1 LSKQEP
7 ATPSNGKRAVIVC
20 QGLGCQSRGSAQIQ
34 AALDS
39 EMKRLGLGENTQV
52 KLAGCPGL
60 CEEGPLVMVEP
71 EGIFYTRVKPE
82 DAPEIVQNHLRD
94 GQWVERLLY
103 HDAKTGEAIP
113 HRQDIPFYKKQQ
125 FIVMRNC
132 GTVNPEDIDD
142 YLATGGYQALKDAL
156 TKMSP
161 EQVIQEIKLS
171 GLRGRGG
178 AGFPTGVKWEACR
191 KAAGDTKYVICN
203 ADEGDPGAFM
213 DRSVLESDPHS
224 VIEGMVISGY
234 AIGTPNGYI
243 YVRAEYPLA
252 VKRLILAIREAEERG
267 FLGKNILGT
276 DYSFNI
282 IIKEGAGA
290 FVCGEST
297 ALMRSIEGKP
307 GKPRQTPP
315 RSVEKGLWGKPTSLN
330 NVKTFASVP
339 VIISKGAD
347 WYASIGTE
355 KSKGTAVFALAG
367 KIANSGLVEV
377 PMGTTLQE
385 LIFYIGGGVLGG
397 KPFKAVQI
405 GGPSGGCLPE
415 SALHLPIDFDS
426 LNDAGAMM
434 GSGGMIVM
442 DKDTCMV
449 DTARYFLD
457 FTQSESCGKCVP
469 CRVGTK
475 RMLELLTRITKGHG
489 NKADIDMLLEL
500 AEVIR
505 DTSLCGLGQS
515 APNPVLSTLRY
526 FRDEY
531 NEHVENHRCPAGVCK
546 ALIAYYI
553 DPAKC
558 QACMICARQCPTNA
572 IEGEKNTIHVID
584 QGKCVKCGNCLKAC
598 PTRFSAVKI
607 ISGDPVPP
615 SLPVAER
622 VVTRARGAK

>member
-1 LSKQEP
+1 MSKQQSAIPTNVTQE
-7 ATPSNGKRAVIVC
+7 AIVC
-20 QGLGCQSRGSAQIQ
+20 QGLGCHSLGADQVQ

-39 EMKRLGLGENTQV
+39 EMKRLGLEKNTRV

-60 CEEGPLVMVEP
+60 CEEGPIVMVEP

-82 DAPEIVQNHLRD
+82 DALEIVEKHLK
-94 GQWVERLLY
+94 GGEVVERLLY
-103 HDAKTGEAIP
+103 HDEATGEAIP
-113 HRQDIPFYKKQQ
+113 HRWDIPFYKKQQ
-125 FIVMRNC
+125 VIVLRNC
-132 GTVNPEDIDD
+132 GTINPEDIDD
-142 YLATGGYQALKDAL
+142 YIASGGYQAIRKAL
-156 TKMSP
+156 IEMSP
-161 EQVIQEIKLS
+161 EEVIEEVKKS

-178 AGFPTGVKWEACR
+178 AGFPTGVKWEGCR
-191 KAAGDTKYVICN
+191 NNVGESKYVICN

-252 VKRLILAIREAEERG
+252 VKRLKLAIKEAEERN
-267 FLGKNILGT
+267 FLGNNILGT
-276 DYSFNI
+276 DFSFNI

-315 RSVEKGLWGKPTSLN
+315 RSVEKGLWGMPTSLN

-339 VIISKGAD
+339 VIMSRGAD
-347 WYASIGTE
+347 WYAGIGTE
-355 KSKGTAVFALAG
+355 NSKGTAVFALAG

-377 PMGTTLQE
+377 PMGTTLHE
-385 LIFYIGGGVLGG
+385 LIYDIGGGVLGG
-397 KPFKAVQI
+397 RPFKAVQI

-426 LNDAGAMM
+426 LTDAGAMM

-442 DKDTCMV
+442 DEDTCMV

-475 RMLELLTRITKGHG
+475 RMLELLTWITEGKG
-489 NKADIDMLLEL
+489 KESDLDLLLEL
-500 AEVIR
+500 AEGIR
-505 DTSLCGLGQS
+505 DTALCGLGQS
-515 APNPVLSTLRY
+515 APNPVLSTFRY
-526 FRDEY
+526 FREEY
-531 NEHVENHRCPAGVCK
+531 EEHIRDHRCRAGVCK
-546 ALIAYYI
+546 SLIAYYI
-553 DPAKC
+553 DPEKC
-558 QACMICARQCPTNA
+558 KACMICARQCPTDA
-572 IEGEKNTIHVID
+572 IESEKNTIHVID
-584 QGKCVKCGNCLKAC
+584 QEKCIKCGNCLNVC
-598 PTRFSAVKI
+598 PARFSAVRVL
-607 ISGDPVPP
+607 SGEPVPP
-615 SLPVAER
+615 SLPGSER
-622 VVTRARGAK
+622 ALTRSGGDK

>member
-1 LSKQEP
+1 MSKQESAAP
-7 ATPSNGKRAVIVC
+7 ANSKQVAIVC
-20 QGLGCQSRGSAQIQ
+20 QGLGCQSLGAAQIQ
-34 AALDS
+34 EALDS
-39 EMKRLGLGENTQV
+39 EAKLLGLGDNAQV

-60 CEEGPLVMVEP
+60 CEEGPIVIVEP

-82 DAPEIVQNHLRD
+82 DAKDIVQQHLRD
-94 GQWVERLLY
+94 GQLVERLLY
-103 HDAKTGEAIP
+103 HDAETGEAIP
-113 HRQDIPFYKKQQ
+113 HRKDVPFYKKQQ
-125 FIVMRNC
+125 LIVLRNC
-132 GTVNPEDIDD
+132 GIINPENIDD
-142 YLATGGYQALKDAL
+142 YIETGGYQALKTAL
-156 TKMSP
+156 TQMSP
-161 EQVIQEIKLS
+161 EEVIEEVKKS

-178 AGFPTGVKWEACR
+178 AGFPTGVKWEGCR
-191 KAAGDTKYVICN
+191 KSPGDTKYVICN

-224 VIEGMVISGY
+224 VIEGMVLSGY

-252 VKRLILAIREAEERG
+252 VKRLNIAISQATERG
-267 FLGKNILGT
+267 FLGENILGT
-276 DYSFNI
+276 GYSFNI

-315 RSVEKGLWGKPTSLN
+315 RSVEKGLWGMPTSLN
-330 NVKTFASVP
+330 NVKTFATVP
-339 VIISKGAD
+339 VIMSRGAD
-347 WYASIGTE
+347 WFTGIGTE

-385 LIFYIGGGVLGG
+385 LIYDIGGGVLG
-397 KPFKAVQI
+397 KKEFKAVQI

-475 RMLELLTRITKGHG
+475 RMLEILTRITEGKGQEEDL
-489 NKADIDMLLEL
+489 NLLLEL
-500 AEVIR
+500 AEEVK
-505 DTSLCGLGQS
+505 DSALCGLGQS
-515 APNPVLSTLRY
+515 APNPVLSTFRY
-526 FRDEY
+526 FQDEY
-531 NEHVENHRCPAGVCK
+531 EEHIRNHRCPAGVCK
-546 ALIAYYI
+546 DLIAYYI

-558 QACMICARQCPTNA
+558 QACMICGRQCPTDA
-572 IEGEKNTIHVID
+572 IEGGKGTIHVIK
-584 QGKCVKCGNCLKAC
+584 QEECIKCGNCLNVC
-598 PTRFSAVKI
+598 PERFTAVKI
-607 ISGDPVPP
+607 ISGEPVPP
-615 SLPVAER
+615 LLPVSER
-622 VVTRARGAK
+622 AVTRAGGK

>member
-1 LSKQEP
+1 
-7 ATPSNGKRAVIVC
+7 
-20 QGLGCQSRGSAQIQ
+20 
-34 AALDS
+34 
-39 EMKRLGLGENTQV
+39 
-52 KLAGCPGL
+52 
-60 CEEGPLVMVEP
+60 
-71 EGIFYTRVKPE
+71 
-82 DAPEIVQNHLRD
+82 
-94 GQWVERLLY
+94 
-103 HDAKTGEAIP
+103 
-113 HRQDIPFYKKQQ
+113 
-125 FIVMRNC
+125 
-132 GTVNPEDIDD
+132 
-142 YLATGGYQALKDAL
+142 
-156 TKMSP
+156 
-161 EQVIQEIKLS
+161 
-171 GLRGRGG
+171 
-178 AGFPTGVKWEACR
+178 
-191 KAAGDTKYVICN
+191 
-203 ADEGDPGAFM
+203 M
-213 DRSVLESDPHS
+213 DRSTLEADPHS
-224 VIEGMVISGY
+224 VIEGMIISAY

-252 VKRLILAIREAEERG
+252 VKRLRLAIKAAAERG

-347 WYASIGTE
+347 WYSSIGTE
-355 KSKGTAVFALAG
+355 KSKGTAVFALTG
-367 KIANSGLVEV
+367 NIMNSGLIEV
-377 PMGTTLQE
+377 PMGATLRQ
-385 LIFYIGGGVLGG
+385 IIYDIGGAIPGG
-397 KPFKAVQI
+397 KDFKAVQI

-415 SALHLPIDFDS
+415 SALDLSIDFDS
-426 LNDAGAMM
+426 LSSAGAMM
-434 GSGGMIVM
+434 GSGGMVVM

-475 RMLELLTRITKGHG
+475 RMLELLTRITEGQG
-489 NKADIDMLLEL
+489 NEADIDLLLEL
-500 AEVIR
+500 AEGIK
-505 DTSLCGLGQS
+505 DTALCGLGQS
-515 APNPVLSTLRY
+515 APNPVLSTIRY

-531 NEHVENHRCPAGVCK
+531 DEHVKNHRCPAGVCK

-558 QACMICARQCPTNA
+558 QACTICARQCPTDA

-584 QGKCVKCGNCLKAC
+584 QEKCIKCGNCLNAC
-598 PTRFSAVKI
+598 PARFSAVKI
-607 ISGDPVPP
+607 ISGEPVPP
-615 SLPVAER
+615 SLPVSER
-622 VVTRARGAK
+622 VVTRARGEK

>member
-1 LSKQEP
+1 MSKQETAP
-7 ATPSNGKRAVIVC
+7 HKTEKRVVSVC
-20 QGLGCQSRGSAQIQ
+20 QGLGCQSRGSAAVQ
-34 AALDS
+34 ASLEA
-39 EMKRLGLGENTQV
+39 EIKHLGLADNTMV
-52 KLAGCPGL
+52 KLTGCPGL
-60 CEEGPLVMVEP
+60 CEEGPLVMVDP
-71 EGIFYTRVKPE
+71 GNTLYIRVKPE
-82 DAPEIVQNHLRD
+82 DAPDIAKQHVRD
-94 GQWVERLLY
+94 GTPVERLLS
-103 HDAKTGEAIP
+103 HDPETGQAIAC
-113 HRQDIPFYKKQQ
+113 RQEVPFYRKQQ
-125 FIVMRNC
+125 FIVLRNC
-132 GTVNPEDIDD
+132 GVINPEDIED
-142 YLATGGYQALKDAL
+142 YIGAGGYHALKTAL
-156 TKMSP
+156 AEMSP
-161 EQVIQEIKLS
+161 EDVIEEIKKS

-178 AGFPTGVKWEACR
+178 AGFPTGRKWEGAR
-191 KAAGDTKYVICN
+191 KAAGEPKYIICN

-224 VIEGMVISGY
+224 VIEGMIISGY
-234 AIGTPNGYI
+234 AIGSATGYI

-252 VKRLILAIREAEERG
+252 IKRLRLAMKETEGRG
-267 FLGKNILGT
+267 FLGTNILGT
-276 DYSFNI
+276 DFSFNL

-339 VIISKGAD
+339 VIMAKGAE

-355 KSKGTAVFALAG
+355 NSKGTAVFALAG
-367 KIANSGLVEV
+367 KIAASGLVEV
-377 PMGTTLQE
+377 PMGTSLRE
-385 LIFYIGGGVLGG
+385 IIFDIGGGVLGG

-426 LNDAGAMM
+426 LNEAGAMM

-469 CRVGTK
+469 CRVGTR
-475 RMLELLTRITKGHG
+475 RMLELLTRITEGKGTE
-489 NKADIDMLLEL
+489 ADINLLLDL
-500 AEVIR
+500 AEGIK
-505 DTSLCGLGQS
+505 DTALCGLGQS
-515 APNPVLSTLRY
+515 APNPILSTLRY

-531 NEHVENHRCPAGVCK
+531 DEHVNNHRCPAGVCK
-546 ALIAYYI
+546 ALITYYI
-553 DPAKC
+553 DPTKC

-572 IEGEKNTIHVID
+572 IEGGKNIIHVID
-584 QGKCVKCGNCLKAC
+584 QENCVKCGNCFNAC
-598 PTRFSAVKI
+598 PERFSAVKV
-607 ISGDPVPP
+607 ISGE
-615 SLPVAER
+615 SLPPPLPLAER
-622 VVTRARGAK
+622 SLERGKGK

>member
-1 LSKQEP
+1 
-7 ATPSNGKRAVIVC
+7 
-20 QGLGCQSRGSAQIQ
+20 
-34 AALDS
+34 
-39 EMKRLGLGENTQV
+39 
-52 KLAGCPGL
+52 
-60 CEEGPLVMVEP
+60 MVEP

-82 DAPEIVQNHLRD
+82 DAPEIVQHHLRD

-103 HDAKTGEAIP
+103 HDATTGEVIP

-125 FIVMRNC
+125 FIVLRNC
-132 GTVNPEDIDD
+132 GTVNPENIDD
-142 YLATGGYQALKDAL
+142 YVAAGGYQALKDVL

-161 EQVIQEIKLS
+161 EQVIEEIKRS

-178 AGFPTGVKWEACR
+178 AGFPTGVKWEGCR

-213 DRSVLESDPHS
+213 DRSVLESNPHS

-252 VKRLILAIREAEERG
+252 VKRLRLAIKEAEERG

-347 WYASIGTE
+347 WYAGIGTE

-377 PMGTTLQE
+377 PMGISLRE
-385 LIFYIGGGVLGG
+385 IIFDIGGGVLGS

-415 SALHLPIDFDS
+415 SALDLPIDFDS
-426 LNDAGAMM
+426 LSAAGAMM

-469 CRVGTK
+469 CRIGTK
-475 RMLELLTRITKGHG
+475 RMLEILTRITEGQG
-489 NKADIDMLLEL
+489 NEADMDLLLEL
-500 AEVIR
+500 AEGIR
-505 DTSLCGLGQS
+505 DTALCGLGQTC
-515 APNPVLSTLRY
+515 PNPVLTTIRY

-531 NEHVENHRCPAGVCK
+531 EEHVRNHRCPAGVCK
-546 ALIAYYI
+546 ALISYYI
-553 DPAKC
+553 DPEKC
-558 QACMICARQCPTNA
+558 QACMICMRQCPTDA
-572 IEGEKNTIHVID
+572 IEGGKNTIHVID
-584 QGKCVKCGNCLKAC
+584 QEECVKCGNCLNTC
-598 PTRFSAVKI
+598 PARFSAVKI
-607 ISGDPVPP
+607 ISGEPLPL
-615 SLPVAER
+615 SLPVSER
-622 VVTRARGAK
+622 VVTRARGEK

>member
-1 LSKQEP
+1 M
-7 ATPSNGKRAVIVC
+7 KRA
-20 QGLGCQSRGSAQIQ
+20 GLG
-34 AALDS
+34 
-39 EMKRLGLGENTQV
+39 KNTQV

-60 CEEGPLVMVEP
+60 CEEGPIVMVEP

-82 DAPEIVQNHLRD
+82 DAPEIVQHHLRD

-103 HDAKTGEAIP
+103 HDATTGEVIP

-125 FIVMRNC
+125 FIVLRNC
-132 GTVNPEDIDD
+132 GTVNPENIDD
-142 YLATGGYQALKDAL
+142 YVAAGGYQALKDVL

-161 EQVIQEIKLS
+161 EQVIEEIKRS

-178 AGFPTGVKWEACR
+178 AGFPTGVKWEGCR

-213 DRSVLESDPHS
+213 DRSVLESNPHS

-252 VKRLILAIREAEERG
+252 VKRLRLAIKEAEERG

-347 WYASIGTE
+347 WYAGIGTE

-377 PMGTTLQE
+377 PMGISLRE
-385 LIFYIGGGVLGG
+385 IIFDIGGGVLGS

-415 SALHLPIDFDS
+415 SALDLPIDFDS
-426 LNDAGAMM
+426 LSAAGAMM

-469 CRVGTK
+469 CRIGTK
-475 RMLELLTRITKGHG
+475 RMLEILTRITEGQG
-489 NKADIDMLLEL
+489 NEADMDLLLEL
-500 AEVIR
+500 AEGIR
-505 DTSLCGLGQS
+505 DTALCGLGQTC
-515 APNPVLSTLRY
+515 PNPVLTTIRY

-531 NEHVENHRCPAGVCK
+531 EEHVRNHRCPAGVCK
-546 ALIAYYI
+546 ALISYYI
-553 DPAKC
+553 DPEKC
-558 QACMICARQCPTNA
+558 QACMICMRQCPTDA
-572 IEGEKNTIHVID
+572 IEGGKNTIHVID
-584 QGKCVKCGNCLKAC
+584 QEECVKCGNCLNTC
-598 PTRFSAVKI
+598 PARFSAVKI
-607 ISGDPVPP
+607 ISGEPLPL
-615 SLPVAER
+615 SLPVSER
-622 VVTRARGAK
+622 VVTRARGEK

>member
-1 LSKQEP
+1 MSKQEP
-7 ATPSNGKRAVIVC
+7 AVPTNGTQVVIVC
-20 QGLGCQSRGSAQIQ
+20 QGLGCQSRGSAQVQ

-39 EMKRLGLGENTQV
+39 EMKRLGLGKNTQV

-60 CEEGPLVMVEP
+60 CEEGPIVMVEP

-82 DAPEIVQNHLRD
+82 DAPEIVQHHLRD

-103 HDAKTGEAIP
+103 HDATTGEVIP

-125 FIVMRNC
+125 FIVLRNC
-132 GTVNPEDIDD
+132 GTVNPENIDD
-142 YLATGGYQALKDAL
+142 YVAAGGYQALKDVL

-161 EQVIQEIKLS
+161 EQVIEEVKRS

-178 AGFPTGVKWEACR
+178 AGFPTGVKWEGCR

-252 VKRLILAIREAEERG
+252 IKRLRLALKEAEERG

-347 WYASIGTE
+347 WYAGIGTE

-377 PMGTTLQE
+377 PMGTTLRE
-385 LIFYIGGGVLGG
+385 IIFDIGGGVLGG

-415 SALHLPIDFDS
+415 SALDLPIDFDS

-469 CRVGTK
+469 CRIGTK
-475 RMLELLTRITKGHG
+475 RMLELLTRITEGQG
-489 NKADIDMLLEL
+489 NEADIDLLLEL
-500 AEVIR
+500 AEGIK
-505 DTSLCGLGQS
+505 DTALCGLGQS
-515 APNPVLSTLRY
+515 APNPVLSTIRY

-531 NEHVENHRCPAGVCK
+531 DEHIKNHRCPAGVCK

-558 QACMICARQCPTNA
+558 QACMICARQCPTDA
-572 IEGEKNTIHVID
+572 IEGGKNTIHVID
-584 QGKCVKCGNCLKAC
+584 QEKCVKCGNCLNAC
-598 PTRFSAVKI
+598 PARFSAVKI
-607 ISGDPVPP
+607 ISGGPVPP
-615 SLPVAER
+615 SLPVSER
-622 VVTRARGAK
+622 VVTRARGEK